1 MPQINDLTLL
11 TSPTGT
17 ESALVS
23 DAGGTLKRILVNTI
37 AQFTHP
43 VGSAYTQY
51 YGLPTP
57 STLWGGTWA
66 LMYNTSAVCFMTE
79 SAGGATYEAETF
91 DGVVKDSQLQGHWH
105 TNASRV
111 ASGGS
116 QSRIQS
122 TVDGNGVY
130 GDTSLS
136 FASTIITD
144 GTNGTPRV
152 GKATKPRRVIVRV
165 WQRTA

>member
-1 MPQINDLTLL
+1 MAEINDLTLL

-17 ESALVS
+17 ESAVVS
-23 DAGGTLKRILVNTI
+23 DAGGTLKRILINTI

-57 STLWGGTWA
+57 STLWGGTWT

-79 SAGGATYEAETF
+79 GTAGATYEAETF
-91 DGVVKDSQLQGHWH
+91 NGTVYDSQMQGHMHSPVSGSIVHFVGTGGNIAHTTGVTLQGYAY
-105 TNASRV
+105 TGA
-111 ASGGS
+111 A
-116 QSRIQS
+116 
-122 TVDGNGVY
+122 
-130 GDTSLS
+130 L
-136 FASTIITD
+136 TD